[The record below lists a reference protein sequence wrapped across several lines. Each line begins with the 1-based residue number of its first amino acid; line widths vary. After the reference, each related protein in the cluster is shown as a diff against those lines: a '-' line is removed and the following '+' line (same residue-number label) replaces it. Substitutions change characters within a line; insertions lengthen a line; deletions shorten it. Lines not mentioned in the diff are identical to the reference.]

1 MSNLLDKVILKIPA
15 VKMVLKRILFK
26 VVNLV
31 VEEVFKYIKEC
42 EKNNNE
48 GESI

>member
-1 MSNLLDKVILKIPA
+1 MSKLLDKVILKIPG
-15 VKMVLKRILFK
+15 VKIVLKRILFK

-31 VEEVFKYIKEC
+31 VEEVFKEF
-42 EKNNNE
+42 EKNNK